1 MVDDAKKYTEIG
13 DGISRAY
20 NFKNPKEEKPAKKSS
35 RPEIEKYTP
44 PKPSDGK
51 DIFEVI
57 WNDFIVYYYAWLIG
71 HATDLLLEFLNY
83 ALYPEKKAKKAKK
96 DKVGNGRKVLEEW
109 QNNIDKQAKNLKDR
123 HAELM
128 DNARTV
134 SEGGTAEWKI
144 SKAAPTNFDEIVQL
158 IKDVRDHPTV
168 ENKAK
173 LERLEKF
180 PEFVEKIKN
189 REKNVASFSIVLAT
203 YKVLQSKYNVPL
215 NARKDVDNLEK
226 AFENRTDPVSAASK
240 TKINGLC
247 DQVLGALDPSNAQH
261 NIVREKIEELRG
273 LADKKDKDSEKK
285 IKENFKAIKSGTKRK
300 DYDDSKE
307 EEAIKFNATKYRDQ
321 LNANIAKIE
330 ENCGDDAEKVLDEYM
345 SSLKSEAEKMV
356 HKPYVMLKVPKFMLK
371 FPHVERIMDITK
383 APEDA
388 INSFK
393 LPDGRSLGYVDKVE
407 REHNPL
413 DKKNIQGFHQ
423 QYIQKVL
430 GSGRS

>member
-1 MVDDAKKYTEIG
+1 MVDDAEKYTEIG
-13 DGISRAY
+13 DGVSRAY
-20 NFKNPKEEKPAKKSS
+20 NFKNPKEEKSSKGSS

-44 PKPSDGK
+44 PKPSDGDNIADVIWK
-51 DIFEVI
+51 DI
-57 WNDFIVYYYAWLIG
+57 IVAFYANVIG
-71 HATDLLLEFLNY
+71 HATIWGLEFLNHV
-83 ALYPEKKAKKAKK
+83 LYPEKKAKKAPK

-158 IKDVRDHPTV
+158 IKDVRDHPTA
-168 ENKAK
+168 ENREK

-180 PEFVEKIKN
+180 PEFAEKIKN
-189 REKNVASFSIVLAT
+189 REKNVTSFSVILAT

-215 NARKDVDNLEK
+215 NTKKDIDNLKK
-226 AFENRTDPVSAASK
+226 AFEERQDPVSDASK

-247 DQVLGALDPSNAQH
+247 DQVLGALDPSNDQH

-285 IKENFKAIKSGTKRK
+285 IKENFKAIETGTKRE

-307 EEAIKFNATKYRDQ
+307 EEAIKFNATRYRDQ
-321 LNANIAKIE
+321 LNENIAKIE
-330 ENCGDDAEKVLDEYM
+330 ANCGADAEKVLDEYM
-345 SSLKSEAEKMV
+345 SSLEGSVKKMV
-356 HKPYVMLKVPKFMLK
+356 RKPYVMLKVPKVMLK
-371 FPHVERIMDITK
+371 IPRIKRIMDITK
-383 APEDA
+383 ASEDA

-393 LPDGRSLGYVDKVE
+393 LPDGRSLGSVDKVE
-407 REHNPL
+407 RKHTPL

-430 GSGRS
+430 GGGRP